1 MRAYCE
7 TCEEDVVPEED
18 DERVCSVC
26 GDAVR
31 SARRHPPPPSTT
43 ATTSTAATVNL
54 DGAFDGLGSTAMDPA
69 ASRLL
74 LGGVGAAAGGA
85 SDFATAAREN
95 AMGDGEGVEA
105 VLARLFLANPG
116 VGGVG
121 GGGGGG
127 GHATSAATLAALP
140 RERLLPSSSW
150 LTQATL
156 RLVLGEESALEVSVV
171 PAKFGCLLT
180 PSTSSD
186 TQRPLVLATPPTLD
200 PLPPTPHLEANGAL
214 LLTVRGRISFAAKLR
229 RARDLSAAALIVIQ
243 TGNVWP
249 FEMFDSKGEALAP
262 PAVDDVPCAMV
273 SARDG
278 ARLMDALS
286 AADESAPAVTAQLRC
301 TQCSVACPICQE
313 NLAVSAEDS
322 EVAARA
328 APVCTRLPCLHVFHF
343 ECVEQW
349 LVKHNTCPMCRTE
362 LPTDDEVY
370 EHRRATRSVDAAQT
384 ERGLYG

>member
-1 MRAYCE
+1 LASCLQAKQE
-7 TCEEDVVPEED
+7 KVQGEEKEV
-18 DERVCSVC
+18 
-26 GDAVR
+26 
-31 SARRHPPPPSTT
+31 
-43 ATTSTAATVNL
+43 
-54 DGAFDGLGSTAMDPA
+54 
-69 ASRLL
+69 
-74 LGGVGAAAGGA
+74 
-85 SDFATAAREN
+85 
-95 AMGDGEGVEA
+95 
-105 VLARLFLANPG
+105 
-116 VGGVG
+116 
-121 GGGGGG
+121 
-127 GHATSAATLAALP
+127 TLAPKLSKGSLKMLEIKEPEVIPDQGIWHPVAPRVFETYAEYRDWLFNEHAPALGIDP
-140 RERLLPSSSW
+140 TKAP
-150 LTQATL
+150 TVG
-156 RLVLGEESALEVSVV
+156 LVLQKSHINTKDDTHYVS
-171 PAKFGCLLT
+171 LIME
-180 PSTSSD
+180 
-186 TQRPLVLATPPTLD
+186 
-200 PLPPTPHLEANGAL
+200 LEANGAL

-322 EVAARA
+322 EAAARA